1 MSTIWVRGASQI
13 FVAPCFLLKKTN
25 TNFKGFGC
33 FTCSF
38 LKRNKNENSDIT
50 IYHFWKMLF
59 SEVEKRLPIF
69 SFLWGYDAEGD
80 DRLTVA
86 DAIHY
91 ARGEFGFEATGRGW
105 VELPRLVRWRWMKPT
120 KRWYSNHPGFQ
131 VLCSNHQLSISCEK
145 MVIGRRFQ
153 RCCFAACLACCG
165 PLKLNSLGSLVWNSM
180 NSRKSWSPPRNA
192 EWT

>member
-1 MSTIWVRGASQI
+1 MLKRVTLLFGCVETGDIFMSTIWVRGASQI

-69 SFLWGYDAEGD
+69 SFL
-80 DRLTVA
+80 
-86 DAIHY
+86 
-91 ARGEFGFEATGRGW
+91 
-105 VELPRLVRWRWMKPT
+105 
-120 KRWYSNHPGFQ
+120 
-131 VLCSNHQLSISCEK
+131 
-145 MVIGRRFQ
+145 
-153 RCCFAACLACCG
+153 
-165 PLKLNSLGSLVWNSM
+165 
-180 NSRKSWSPPRNA
+180 
-192 EWT
+192 